1 MEYMKAVAVLEPH
14 QVKVVEDVPIP
25 EIGEYEALVKVA
37 YCGFCNG
44 TDMQI
49 INGTM
54 QFENYPLVLGHEGAG
69 QVIKIGKKVKN
80 IEIGDRFIHNNLYPD
95 AGNGYGKAHG
105 GMAQYGIVVDH
116 QAMLEDGYTISELPF
131 YKKQAKFPRDI
142 SFRDGAML
150 LTMCECMSAVR
161 NFGIGEGTK
170 VLIFGA
176 GPMGT
181 ALAAYSR
188 LAGAATVVMVDG
200 IEERLNNAKK
210 IAHVDETI
218 NFSTDDVG
226 NVIGERRFDV
236 AIDAVGLT
244 SVILQAS
251 SFLKPYGRVGA
262 LGVLKKNDCQLDM
275 RKLQNNTMVQML
287 NFPFGEYDIIDENIE
302 LIRSGKIKTSDYY
315 SHIVPMD
322 EIETVVDMVKNKKAL
337 KVLIEIDSSLE
348 EDAQE

>member
-1 MEYMKAVAVLEPH
+1 MEYMKAVAVMKPNE
-14 QVKVVEDVPIP
+14 VKVVEDVPVP
-25 EIGEYEALVKVA
+25 EIKDYEALVKVA

-54 QFENYPLVLGHEGAG
+54 QFENYPLILGHEGAG
-69 QVIKIGKKVKN
+69 EVVKLGSKVRN
-80 IEIGDRFIHNNLYPD
+80 IRIGDRFIHNNLYPD

-116 QAMLEDGYTISELPF
+116 QAMLEDGYSVSELPF
-131 YKKQAKFPRDI
+131 YKKQAKFPKDI

-161 NFGIGEGTK
+161 NFGIQKGTE

-188 LAGAATVVMVDG
+188 LAGAKTIVMVDG
-200 IEERLNNAKK
+200 IEERLVNAKK
-210 IAHVDETI
+210 IAQVNETI
-218 NFSTDDVG
+218 NFNRNEVSE
-226 NVIGERRFDV
+226 VIGERRFDV

-262 LGVLKKNDCQLDM
+262 LGVLKKYDCEFDM
-275 RKLQNNTMVQML
+275 RKLQNNTMIQML
-287 NFPFGEYDIIDENIE
+287 NFPYGEYDIIDENVE
-302 LIRSGKIKTSDYY
+302 LIRTGRIKTSDYY
-315 SHIVPMD
+315 SDIMPMD
-322 EIETVVDMVKNKKAL
+322 KIDEIADMVRNKKTL
-337 KVLIEIDSSLE
+337 KVLVEIDGSLE
-348 EDAQE
+348 KE